1 MQRFLEEK
9 SARYFPY
16 SIANCLRFYRNSA
29 ALIIFVLFCYLF
41 GQEHA
46 TQKGEAE
53 FIFRDIIV
61 GFGSWEFD
69 PTDLKNPFVNNEGSV
84 HLWQGDE
91 DKFVSVELQRYIAR
105 KLPWI
110 HYHELPGGGHLLPAA
125 DGMSEVILKAFL
137 IKE

>member
-1 MQRFLEEK
+1 MFSRQDWETIRNAKVCGREKHEEHVTQR
-9 SARYFPY
+9 
-16 SIANCLRFYRNSA
+16 
-29 ALIIFVLFCYLF
+29 
-41 GQEHA
+41 
-46 TQKGEAE
+46 GEAE
-53 FIFRDIIV
+53 SIFRDIII

-91 DKFVSVELQRYIAR
+91 DKLVPVELQRYIAE

-110 HYHELPGGGHLLPAA
+110 HYHELPGGGHLLPAV
-125 DGMSEVILKAFL
+125 DGMSEVILKALL